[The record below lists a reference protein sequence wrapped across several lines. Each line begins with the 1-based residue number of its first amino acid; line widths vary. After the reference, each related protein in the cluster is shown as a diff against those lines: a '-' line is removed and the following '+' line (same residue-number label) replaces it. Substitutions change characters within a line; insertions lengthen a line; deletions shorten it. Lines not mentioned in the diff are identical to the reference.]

1 MNAGIIAGQM
11 LVLFFM
17 MLAGF
22 IAFKAHIVSQAGSK
36 SLSSVIINIF
46 NPCLIISGVL
56 NKKITYSPRMVAEN
70 LVLVAVFF
78 LVLIVLSRLFT
89 KMMRLLP
96 GEVNSYRLMMIFP
109 NLGFM
114 GIPLVRSLYGEEA
127 VIFVAF
133 YIVGYN
139 LLVYSYGIL
148 LAMGTR
154 DDSKNTGDR
163 PQGKAGNGQKRKD
176 GAQNSRTDRTG
187 LPWKK
192 MLNIGMGACILAI
205 LIFAFHIRVPEPAAV
220 FVDSMGNAAV
230 PLSMMTVGIMVAQ
243 SDLKSL
249 VTDKKQL
256 LFAFISLLVIPA
268 VCIPFMRILPVDKV
282 SYGIFI
288 LLIAMPVG
296 SVVMLVEK
304 EYGATDGR
312 ISAKS
317 IALTSILSVLTI
329 PVITYLA

>member
-1 MNAGIIAGQM
+1 MNAGIIAKQM
-11 LVLFFM
+11 LILFLM
-17 MLAGF
+17 MLTGYA
-22 IAFKAHIVSQAGSK
+22 AFKKGIVSKEGAK

-56 NKKITYSPRMVAEN
+56 NKTITYSRAMVAEN
-70 LVLVAVFF
+70 LILVALFFIVVILLSMVFA
-78 LVLIVLSRLFT
+78 RL
-89 KMMRLLP
+89 MRLDP
-96 GEVNSYRLMMIFP
+96 GEVNCYRLMMIFP

-148 LAMGTR
+148 LAMGGGLR
-154 DDSKNTGDR
+154 QSGEK
-163 PQGKAGNGQKRKD
+163 KK
-176 GAQNSRTDRTG
+176 

-192 MLNIGMGACILAI
+192 VFNVGTAACAAAI
-205 LIFAFHIRVPEPAAV
+205 IIFAFHLQVPEVVKTFA
-220 FVDSMGNAAV
+220 DSVGNSAV

-243 SDLKSL
+243 SDLKDL

-256 LFAFISLLVIPA
+256 MLSAIRLIVIPGL
-268 VCIPFMRILPVDKV
+268 CIPVMKLLPVDPV

-288 LLIAMPVG
+288 LLMAMPVG
-296 SVVMLVEK
+296 SVVMMVET
-304 EYGATDGR
+304 EYGSTDGS

-317 IALTSILSVLTI
+317 IALTSVLSVVTI
-329 PVITYLA
+329 PLVTLLA

>member
-56 NKKITYSPRMVAEN
+56 NKKITYSPHMVAEN

-78 LVLIVLSRLFT
+78 LVLIVLSRVFT
-89 KMMRLLP
+89 KMMGLLP

-139 LLVYSYGIL
+139 LLVYTYGIL
-148 LAMGTR
+148 LAAGTS
-154 DDSKNTGDR
+154 DDGENAQKGAEK
-163 PQGKAGNGQKRKD
+163 QGETKPG
-176 GAQNSRTDRTG
+176 GAKQAG

-192 MLNIGMGACILAI
+192 MLNIGMGACIVAI

-268 VCIPFMRILPVDKV
+268 VCVPFMRMLPIDKV

-317 IALTSILSVLTI
+317 IALTSILSVITI

>member
-1 MNAGIIAGQM
+1 
-11 LVLFFM
+11 
-17 MLAGF
+17 
-22 IAFKAHIVSQAGSK
+22 
-36 SLSSVIINIF
+36 
-46 NPCLIISGVL
+46 
-56 NKKITYSPRMVAEN
+56 MVAEN

-96 GEVNSYRLMMIFP
+96 GGGKQLPSHDDISQPGV
-109 NLGFM
+109 M

-154 DDSKNTGDR
+154 DDCEDA
-163 PQGKAGNGQKRKD
+163 GKEAAKR
-176 GAQNSRTDRTG
+176 AG

-192 MLNIGMGACILAI
+192 MLNIGMGACITAI
-205 LIFAFHIRVPEPAAV
+205 FIFAFHIRVPEPAAD

-249 VTDKKQL
+249 VTDKK
-256 LFAFISLLVIPA
+256 AASLCLYQ
-268 VCIPFMRILPVDKV
+268 PF
-282 SYGIFI
+282 GHT
-288 LLIAMPVG
+288 G
-296 SVVMLVEK
+296 SLHTVYENT
-304 EYGATDGR
+304 AC
-312 ISAKS
+312 
-317 IALTSILSVLTI
+317 
-329 PVITYLA
+329 

>member
-1 MNAGIIAGQM
+1 MIILFLMMIAGYG
-11 LVLFFM
+11 
-17 MLAGF
+17 AYKRGF
-22 IAFKAHIVSQAGSK
+22 VSKEGAR
-36 SLSSVIINIF
+36 SLSSIIINIF

-56 NKKITYSPRMVAEN
+56 NKEASYDIHMVTEN
-70 LVLVAVFF
+70 LILVAVFF
-78 LVLIVLSRLFT
+78 TVLIILSKVFT
-89 KMMRLLP
+89 KLMRLEP
-96 GEVNSYRLMMIFP
+96 HEVNSYRLMMIFP

-148 LAMGTR
+148 LAM
-154 DDSKNTGDR
+154 
-163 PQGKAGNGQKRKD
+163 
-176 GAQNSRTDRTG
+176 SRGGRSEKEA

-192 MLNIGMGACILAI
+192 ILNIGMAACFAAI
-205 LIFAFHIRVPEPAAV
+205 LIFAFHIRVPGVAAS

-243 SDLKSL
+243 SELKEL
-249 VTDKKQL
+249 VTDKKQI
-256 LFAFISLLVIPA
+256 LFSIISLLVIPLC
-268 VCIPFMRILPVDKV
+268 CIPFLRLLPISPV

-304 EYGATDGR
+304 EYGSTDGS

-317 IALTSILSVLTI
+317 IALTSVLSVVTI
-329 PVITYLA
+329 PIITYLA

>member
-1 MNAGIIAGQM
+1 MNAGIIAKQM
-11 LVLFFM
+11 LILFFM
-17 MLAGF
+17 MLAGYG
-22 IAFKAHIVSQAGSK
+22 AYKAHFVSEEGSK
-36 SLSSVIINIF
+36 SLSSIIINIF

-56 NKKITYSPRMVAEN
+56 NKKITYSTAMVAEN
-70 LVLVAVFF
+70 LILVAVFF
-78 LVLIVLSRLFT
+78 GVLILLSRIFT
-89 KMMRLLP
+89 KFMKLKTE
-96 GEVNSYRLMMIFP
+96 EVNSYRLMMIFP

-148 LAMGTR
+148 LAMGSG
-154 DDSKNTGDR
+154 DAGGGTGR
-163 PQGKAGNGQKRKD
+163 
-176 GAQNSRTDRTG
+176 SG

-192 MLNIGMGACILAI
+192 VLNIGMGACVAAI
-205 LIFAFHIRVPEPAAV
+205 LIFAFHIQVPEAAAT
-220 FVDSMGNAAV
+220 FADSMGNAAV
-230 PLSMMTVGIMVAQ
+230 PMSMMTVGIMVAR

-249 VTDKKQL
+249 VTDRKQL
-256 LFAFISLLVIPA
+256 LFSLISLLVIPA
-268 VCIPFMRILPVDKV
+268 VCIPFLRLLPIDPV

-304 EYGATDGR
+304 EYGSTDGS

-317 IALTSILSVLTI
+317 IALTSILSVITI
-329 PVITYLA
+329 PIITYLA

>member
-1 MNAGIIAGQM
+1 M
-11 LVLFFM
+11 
-17 MLAGF
+17 
-22 IAFKAHIVSQAGSK
+22 
-36 SLSSVIINIF
+36 SSVIINIF

-56 NKKITYSPRMVAEN
+56 NKKITYSPHMVAEN

-78 LVLIVLSRLFT
+78 LVLILLSRLFT
-89 KMMRLLP
+89 KIMRLEP

-154 DDSKNTGDR
+154 DDIGNA
-163 PQGKAGNGQKRKD
+163 GKGAAKR
-176 GAQNSRTDRTG
+176 AG

-192 MLNIGMGACILAI
+192 MLNIGMGACIMAI

-220 FVDSMGNAAV
+220 FVDSMKRGSALIHDDSGNH
-230 PLSMMTVGIMVAQ
+230 G
-243 SDLKSL
+243 
-249 VTDKKQL
+249 
-256 LFAFISLLVIPA
+256 
-268 VCIPFMRILPVDKV
+268 
-282 SYGIFI
+282 G
-288 LLIAMPVG
+288 PVG
-296 SVVMLVEK
+296 FKVPAM
-304 EYGATDGR
+304 GR
-312 ISAKS
+312 GIRH
-317 IALTSILSVLTI
+317 LQNGFFRTG
-329 PVITYLA
+329 PVRVQP